1 MYAQKSL
8 KTKGSRYEEV
18 PLRTKP
24 EDIARCEKV
33 IGEIEG
39 LCQSINELKL
49 RIKGRKDDLPVEGGK
64 IWEQK
69 ELITIKKSLELIE
82 EHQQIADEY
91 ANNLKYVF
99 SQIKPQF
106 IAMQWRIYC
115 NAHNAVRTH

>member
-1 MYAQKSL
+1 M
-8 KTKGSRYEEV
+8 
-18 PLRTKP
+18 
-24 EDIARCEKV
+24 
-33 IGEIEG
+33 
-39 LCQSINELKL
+39 INELTL

-106 IAMQWRIYC
+106 IAMDVRVAENKRIKLRQKEYKRQKKRRQEK
-115 NAHNAVRTH
+115 AAKKQRTDDA